1 MYPALLLHRAVAG
14 TLSRRGETADRV
26 FKILVH
32 ARVQAHVC
40 THSLEARV
48 HFVLKEGTS
57 SFKEVRGMGLR
68 RGSNK
73 QRREY

>member
-1 MYPALLLHRAVAG
+1 MYPGLLLHRAIAG
-14 TLSRRGETADRV
+14 TLSRSGETADRV

-32 ARVQAHVC
+32 AHVHARVC
-40 THSLEARV
+40 TPSPEARV
-48 HFVLKEGTS
+48 HFVFEEGDS
-57 SFKEVRGMGLR
+57 SFKEVHGMGLR